1 MGNFTS
7 NSSTALPP
15 LKTVTSCNV
24 DRFATGA
31 WFVIGNIPTYP
42 ERHASNA
49 VERYALTQG
58 KKSNDIDIDFQYNNG
73 DPITGKLKSLP
84 QKGWLVKDEPGEWR
98 VSPFWPLKLPYLILE
113 LDTDRYNY
121 CVIGYPNRNY
131 AWIMGRKP
139 VMDGKLYDS
148 LVDKLVKDHQYDV
161 SKLRK
166 VPQKWT
172 AEERKKRGVSVDECP
187 DEMLATD

>member
-7 NSSTALPP
+7 SSSTALPP

-113 LDTDRYNY
+113 LDTDHYNY

-139 VMDGKLYDS
+139 VMDGKIYDS
-148 LVDKLVKDHQYDV
+148 LVEKLVKDHQYDV

-172 AEERKKRGVSVDECP
+172 TEERKKRGLSVDECP

>member
-1 MGNFTS
+1 MGNF
-7 NSSTALPP
+7 SSSSSALPQ
-15 LKTVTSCNV
+15 LQTVTSCNNE
-24 DRFATGA
+24 RFVTGA

-58 KKSNDIDIDFQYNNG
+58 KKSNDIDIDFQYNDG

-84 QKGWLVKDEPGEWR
+84 QKGWLVKDKPGEWR

-113 LDTDRYNY
+113 MDTERYDY

-131 AWIMGRKP
+131 LWIMGRQP

-161 SKLRK
+161 GKLRK
-166 VPQKWT
+166 VPQNWT
-172 AEERKKRGVSVDECP
+172 AEERKKRGLSVEECP
-187 DEMLATD
+187 DEMLAKN